1 MNINETVGIIYDT
14 IFYGVAYFNR
24 KSLAMHPDLIG
35 TDERTRFF
43 HYNNLRSTTH
53 VPDPPDCLLP
63 LFYYNNHRCS
73 VLTAYFHKYFNY
85 FSDTLADFYSMLR
98 DKSRFKK
105 FVMDYYFHDTFNE
118 KELQKLCLSEGQT
131 VLRAAEILS
140 QIIEIKYHSALFYHF
155 NEMVD
160 TAVEFLTQLIP
171 FIQTYRSRRKTEAL
185 DTLQKFMVDDIQL
198 LVKKRRLKLDDSH
211 EVQLEKQVYSV
222 CHINQYI
229 VADFCIGNKY
239 IFVLGVDWSKVFSHA
254 LNPPHVTM
262 QSVMTALGHPVKVEI
277 VNELRKRDL
286 TISQLARRLHLARTS
301 ISRYVQDLLNELVI
315 VRSRKSGPEIY
326 YTLNSTYLRYAKATF
341 DEFLDHAILDSDK
354 AL

>member
-1 MNINETVGIIYDT
+1 
-14 IFYGVAYFNR
+14 
-24 KSLAMHPDLIG
+24 
-35 TDERTRFF
+35 
-43 HYNNLRSTTH
+43 
-53 VPDPPDCLLP
+53 
-63 LFYYNNHRCS
+63 
-73 VLTAYFHKYFNY
+73 
-85 FSDTLADFYSMLR
+85 
-98 DKSRFKK
+98 
-105 FVMDYYFHDTFNE
+105 MDYYFHDTFNE

-262 QSVMTALGHPVKVEI
+262 QSVMTALGHPVKHTTF
-277 VNELRKRDL
+277 KD
-286 TISQLARRLHLARTS
+286 
-301 ISRYVQDLLNELVI
+301 VI
-315 VRSRKSGPEIY
+315 A
-326 YTLNSTYLRYAKATF
+326 L
-341 DEFLDHAILDSDK
+341 K
-354 AL
+354 ALQFNTLRVYKLSIECRIFIYLHWTVDIVTASVIS

>member
-1 MNINETVGIIYDT
+1 MFILHNDFIDAAIE
-14 IFYGVAYFNR
+14 YF
-24 KSLAMHPDLIG
+24 K
-35 TDERTRFF
+35 
-43 HYNNLRSTTH
+43 
-53 VPDPPDCLLP
+53 
-63 LFYYNNHRCS
+63 
-73 VLTAYFHKYFNY
+73 
-85 FSDTLADFYSMLR
+85 
-98 DKSRFKK
+98 
-105 FVMDYYFHDTFNE
+105 
-118 KELQKLCLSEGQT
+118 
-131 VLRAAEILS
+131 
-140 QIIEIKYHSALFYHF
+140 
-155 NEMVD
+155 
-160 TAVEFLTQLIP
+160 QLIP

-198 LVKKRRLKLDDSH
+198 LVKKRRLKSDDSH

-222 CHINQYI
+222 CHLNQYI
-229 VADFCIGNKY
+229 VADFCIDKKY
-239 IFVLGVDWSKVFSHA
+239 IFILGVDWPRVFSLA
-254 LNPPHVTM
+254 LNQPHVTM

-341 DEFLDHAILDSDK
+341 DEFLDQAILDSDK